1 VVAVV
6 ARKLMG
12 RAVKV
17 GEAEV
22 ADASGAVPLRLGR
35 TRWNTMDSAGR
46 SGRPTGIG
54 LPSGDRFPPDAASS
68 NRLGTASATVCI
80 HPRPISRAS
89 VEVSGGRPEPAA
101 RRHPAVSL
109 MGQSFRTGGPYRS
122 PRPRCSRCPRFY

>member
-1 VVAVV
+1 MVAVV

-22 ADASGAVPLRLGR
+22 PDASGAVPLRLGR

-68 NRLGTASATVCI
+68 NRLGTASATVWCDM
-80 HPRPISRAS
+80 RAHLMS
-89 VEVSGGRPEPAA
+89 DCKDRRTCPLRCRRAHSG
-101 RRHPAVSL
+101 
-109 MGQSFRTGGPYRS
+109 
-122 PRPRCSRCPRFY
+122 